1 MNSCR
6 PVLQRP
12 CMRNRWGEGTN
23 MGCAEHSKGNS
34 PAEAKMSAIIQERQ
48 RQDTE
53 IWGIVAAF
61 EPKNPP
67 SK

>member
-1 MNSCR
+1 
-6 PVLQRP
+6 
-12 CMRNRWGEGTN
+12 MRNRWGEGTN